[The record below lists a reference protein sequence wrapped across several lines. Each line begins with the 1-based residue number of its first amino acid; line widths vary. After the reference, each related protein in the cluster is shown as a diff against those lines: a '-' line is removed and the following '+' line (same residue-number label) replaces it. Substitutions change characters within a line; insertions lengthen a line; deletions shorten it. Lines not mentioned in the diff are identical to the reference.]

1 MSSPRSVVSA
11 ALVVMTVAAALV
23 TVSCRRNL
31 NEGVTHKDDYQTAY
45 IYAYPMIAN
54 YKAMYEFNIDK
65 TSSQYKGPF
74 NTVVSDPHVFT
85 PKDTAVVTP
94 NADTP
99 YSMLQADLR
108 AEPIIFCI
116 PNIEKGRYYS
126 VQLIDMY
133 TFNYAYVGSRTT
145 GNVEGCYM
153 ISGPGWLGATPPG
166 ILQAFQSDTQFSLLI
181 YRTQLFGT
189 KDIDNVKK
197 IQAGYTVTTLSSY
210 THQPA
215 PPKPPAIEFPKF
227 TEDAFKTDFPKFLN
241 FILQFCPEVPEET
254 ATRLQFATIGIG
266 PGKPF
271 DAAQLSEG
279 QRTEFVAA
287 IKDGYTAIQDRREQ
301 IGKNVNSWKIGA
313 PFGNRDS
320 YAGDNLRRAAAAMM
334 GIYGND
340 AAEALYPWTKTDGI
354 GSPLDGRQHNYTMT
368 FAANSFPPVNA
379 FWSVTMYDAKNQLLV
394 ANPIDRYVI
403 NSTMLST
410 LKKNADGSLTIY
422 IQKDEPSA
430 DKKSNWLPAPNGPI
444 YLVMRLYWP
453 TKSSSLSMS
462 HSQPSILPVMPP
474 GLATWDPPGILQAH

>member
-1 MSSPRSVVSA
+1 MPSRRSAVRA
-11 ALVVMTVAAALV
+11 ALVLLTVAAALV
-23 TVSCRRNL
+23 AVSCRRKL
-31 NEGVTHKDDYQTAY
+31 DEGVIHKDDYQTAY
-45 IYAYPMIAN
+45 IYAFPMIAN

-126 VQLIDMY
+126 VQLVDMY
-133 TFNYAYVGSRTT
+133 TFNYGYVGSRTT
-145 GNVEGCYM
+145 GNTEGCYM
-153 ISGPGWLGATPPG
+153 ISGPGWRGVTPPG
-166 ILQAFQSDTQFSLLI
+166 ILQAFQSETQFSLLI
-181 YRTQLFGT
+181 YRTQLFGE
-189 KDIDNVKK
+189 KDNDNVKK
-197 IQAGYTVTTLSSY
+197 IQAGYTVRTLSAY
-210 THQPA
+210 IHQPPPPA
-215 PPKPPAIEFPKF
+215 PTAIEFPKF

-266 PGKPF
+266 PGKTF

-279 QRTEFVAA
+279 QRAELGAA
-287 IKDGYTAIQDRREQ
+287 VKDGYTAIQDRREQ

-340 AAEALYPWTKTDGI
+340 ADEALYPWTKTDGI
-354 GSPLDGRQHNYTMT
+354 GSPLDGSQHNYTLT
-368 FAANSFPPVNA
+368 FAANGFPPVNA

-394 ANPIDRYVI
+394 ANSIDRYVI
-403 NSTMLST
+403 SSAMLST
-410 LKKNADGSLTIY
+410 LKKNPDGSLTIY

-453 TKSSSLSMS
+453 RKSPP
-462 HSQPSILPVMPP
+462 PSILPIMPP
-474 GLATWDPPGILQAH
+474 GLATWDPPGILVAH